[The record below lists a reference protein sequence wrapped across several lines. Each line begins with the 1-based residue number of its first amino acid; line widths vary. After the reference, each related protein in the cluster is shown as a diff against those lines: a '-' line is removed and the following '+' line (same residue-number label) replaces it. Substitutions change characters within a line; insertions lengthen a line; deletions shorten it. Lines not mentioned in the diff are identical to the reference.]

1 MNIKEGYIIDYIS
14 GEQVKAT
21 FEEIDAV
28 QVFCKQLVEDY
39 KYPKDYIQT
48 HPQYRVKMRPSDVRK
63 EYPVDIAIFNSSKKN
78 EDNIYIIVECKKH
91 NRKDGKTQLQDYL
104 RFSKA
109 TLGVW
114 YNGND
119 RLFLRK
125 YEHNGTITFKEIP
138 NIPIFNQRIED
149 IGQFKREDLQPTHN
163 LKATFRSIRNFLAA
177 NNIGITRDEV
187 LAGQLINLIFCK
199 IYDEK
204 YTAPDDIVRFRVGF
218 DEPEE
223 QVVDR
228 IRNLFNE
235 VRTKMND
242 VIDSDDK
249 IELDSASLVFVVG
262 ELQNYSLID
271 CQRDVIADAFETF
284 IGHSLKGSQGQF
296 FTPRNVVRMIVDILQ
311 PTENNKIID
320 PACGSGG
327 FLIEALKHIWD
338 KTEKEYKDK
347 GWKENQIEN
356 EKGKIAT
363 KCIRGIDKDYFLSK
377 IAKAY
382 MNLIGDGTSGI
393 FCEDSLENPA
403 NWKQETQVK
412 VQLNSFDIV
421 MTNPPFGDKI
431 KVEGVD
437 GKLKQYDL
445 AKKWKKD
452 KKTEKWEHNNT
463 PERRPPQILFIERC
477 FQLLKDGGRMG
488 IVLPDGFFNES
499 ETYIRKWILKHAKI
513 IGIIDICKEAFL
525 PNTSTKTSVV
535 FLQKINNLVVEDYEI
550 FMGVVYFCGHNRRGI
565 TIEND
570 DIIVIKQQFKNWLNG
585 KQIQNTK
592 NYFTAKISQLEQTNF
607 WIPKHFSPY
616 YKQAINNVIDKYKLV
631 KLGDI
636 ATFKKGDEPG
646 SSNYIDFIYRKET
659 DIPFIRTG
667 DLVNFSIN
675 QIPDNFVEKDVYIK
689 LNQDIKSNDIL
700 FTKDG
705 KIGIA
710 AMVTENDKV
719 VIASGILRIRL
730 KKDAQKQYGIT
741 PEYLFAIL
749 SNKYS
754 GYFQAIRSTV
764 IAATIPHLRP
774 HRIENFNIPIV
785 DIETINKITNIVK
798 RSFAIKNESKLLD
811 IEAAK
816 LLTDIFN
823 IKGKNELL

>member
-1 MNIKEGYIIDYIS
+1 MYKVNEGYVKDYIS
-14 GEQVKAT
+14 GEQVRAT
-21 FEEIDAV
+21 PEEVDAV

-39 KYPKDYIQT
+39 KYPKSHIQT
-48 HPQYRVKMRPSDVRK
+48 HPQYRVKMRPSDTRK
-63 EYPVDIAIFNSSKKN
+63 EYPVDIAVFNSSEKN
-78 EDNIYIIVECKKH
+78 EDSIYIIVECKRS
-91 NRKDGKTQLQDYL
+91 NRKDGKSQLEDYL

-125 YEHNGTITFKEIP
+125 YEKEGKIIFKEIP
-138 NIPIFNQRIED
+138 NIPLFKQRIED
-149 IGQFKREDLQPTHN
+149 IGLFKRKDLQPTHN

-177 NNIGITRDEV
+177 NNIGATRDEV

-204 YTAPDDIVRFRVGF
+204 YTNPDDIVEFRAGINETENDVAA
-218 DEPEE
+218 
-223 QVVDR
+223 R
-228 IRNLFNE
+228 ILNLFNE
-235 VRTKMND
+235 VKIRMAD
-242 VIDSDDK
+242 VIDDDDK
-249 IELDSASLVFVVG
+249 IELKPYPIKFVVG
-262 ELQNYSLID
+262 ELQNYSLMD

-311 PTENNKIID
+311 PTENDKIID

-338 KTEKEYKDK
+338 KAEKEYRTKN
-347 GWKENQIEN
+347 WKENQIEK

-363 KCIRGIDKDYFLSK
+363 NCIRGIDKDYFLSK
-377 IAKAY
+377 VAKAY

-393 FCEDSLENPA
+393 FCEDSLENPN

-412 VQLNSFDIV
+412 VQLGTFDIV
-421 MTNPPFGDKI
+421 VTNPPFGDKI

-437 GKLKQYDL
+437 GKLKQYKL
-445 AKKWKKD
+445 AHKWQKD
-452 KKTEKWEHNNT
+452 KKTNKWTHNNT
-463 PERRPPQILFIERC
+463 IEKRPPQILFIERC
-477 FQLLKDGGRMG
+477 LQLLKDGGKMG
-488 IVLPDGFFNES
+488 IVLPDGAFNES
-499 ETYIRKWILKHAKI
+499 ETYIRKWLLKKVKI
-513 IGIIDICKEAFL
+513 IGIIDVCKESFQ
-525 PNTSTKTSVV
+525 PNTPTKTSLI
-535 FLQKINNLVVEDYEI
+535 FLQKTNNPIIKDYEI
-550 FMGVVYFCGHNRRGI
+550 FMGVAYFCGHNRRGV

-570 DIIVIKQQFKNWLNG
+570 DIPIIKKQFQYWLEG
-585 KQIQNTK
+585 KKIENTK
-592 NYFTAKISQLEQTNF
+592 NYFITKLSQLEQTNF

-616 YKQAINNVIDKYKLV
+616 YKQAIDNVINKYKLV

-636 ATFKKGDEPG
+636 ATFKAGKEPG
-646 SSNYIDFIYRKET
+646 SSNYIDFIDRNET

-675 QIPDNFVEKDVYIK
+675 QIPDKFVDEAIYVK
-689 LNQDIKSNDIL
+689 LNQDIRANDIL

-719 VIASGILRIRL
+719 VIASGIFRIRL
-730 KKDAQKQYGIT
+730 KKEAEKQYGIT
-741 PEYLFAIL
+741 PEYLFALL

-764 IAATIPHLRP
+764 IASTIPHLRP
-774 HRIENFNIPIV
+774 HRIADFDIPIV
-785 DIETINKITNIVK
+785 DSETINKITKIVK

-811 IEAAK
+811 AEAAK
-816 LLTDIFN
+816 ILTDTFML
-823 IKGKNELL
+823 K